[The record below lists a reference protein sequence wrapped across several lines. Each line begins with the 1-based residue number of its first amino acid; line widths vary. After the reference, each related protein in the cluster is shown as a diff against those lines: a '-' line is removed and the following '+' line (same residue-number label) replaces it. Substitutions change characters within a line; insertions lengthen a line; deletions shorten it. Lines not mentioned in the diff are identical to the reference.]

1 MPWLKQSDAA
11 ANHPIVLNALEL
23 PEADDR
29 ILNELFGFVARCAT
43 QCAAHEF
50 DYVVTVGT
58 ARALAGSHSRYLE
71 LAAAA
76 KRCGYWFETT
86 IRDEDGTERPA
97 WKLVED
103 EDLFH
108 MILKAERAWTNQR
121 KKDAR
126 DPSLTVPVRLRDGDA
141 CRYCG
146 KTVSWKDRR
155 SGRSGTYDH
164 ADPGKAATFETY
176 VVSCRECN
184 GRRQDDAD
192 RVWKTIPAPTEPL
205 YGPETTDFLAGH
217 GVDVEPTYTRP
228 APAQANGMGSADAIE
243 ATEAAPGPITPAP
256 PIPGP
261 AVEHPE
267 ATEAAP
273 GPGKS
278 EATEACPASNAATEA
293 VPGRADLAGSGRSEV
308 SRTKPRRDGTGQ
320 VESGLDGKGRS
331 PARSQGRTGRRSR
344 PRSRRKK

>member
-1 MPWLKQSDAA
+1 M
-11 ANHPIVLNALEL
+11 
-23 PEADDR
+23 
-29 ILNELFGFVARCAT
+29 NELFGFVARCAT
-43 QCAAHEF
+43 QSAAHEL

-58 ARALAGSHSRYLE
+58 ARALAGSIGRYQV

-76 KRCGYWFETT
+76 KRCGYWTETT
-86 IRDEDGTERPA
+86 IRNEDGDERQA
-97 WKLVED
+97 WKLTED

-126 DPSLTVPVRLRDGDA
+126 DPALVVPVRLRDGDS

-176 VVSCRECN
+176 VVACRECN
-184 GRRQDDAD
+184 GRRGDDPESA
-192 RVWKTIPAPTEPL
+192 WKTIPAPSEPL
-205 YGPETTDFLAGH
+205 YGPETTDFLAKH

-228 APAQANGMGSADAIE
+228 APASADGAGADAIE
-243 ATEAAPGPITPAP
+243 ATEAAPGPTAPAP
-256 PIPGP
+256 PAPGP
-261 AVEHPE
+261 AVEQPE

-273 GPGKS
+273 APGD
-278 EATEACPASNAATEA
+278 EATEARPASQAATVA
-293 VPGRADLAGSGRSEV
+293 APGRTDLAGSGRSEV
-308 SRTKPRRDGTGQ
+308 SRTKPRRDGTGRDR
-320 VESGLDGKGRS
+320 SGLDGKGRI
-331 PARSQGRTGRRSR
+331 PAPSRGAAGRRSR
-344 PRSRRKK
+344 PRSRRNK